1 MALPSE
7 LPDGRVPI
15 FLLTGFLGSG
25 KTTLLN
31 HLLAQPEMTGTA
43 VLINEFGEIG
53 IDNLLI
59 SEIRDELILL
69 KSGCVCCE
77 YLGELS
83 DAIKDLFAKR
93 EAGEIPRFSRLVLET
108 TGIADPVRLVDT
120 VVNDLALS
128 LLVYLDSVIVTV
140 DGVLGLS
147 ELRDHPEA
155 LKQVALADRIVLT
168 KMDLATAEQKSA
180 IAAEI
185 AHLNPAA
192 SVRPAVMGLVDPEE
206 LLGAGML
213 DDGAR
218 GAKVAEWFARVEREV
233 VSRAAADDD
242 PTHRHGNVTSFVV
255 RLPGPVFYPRFASWF
270 SALTSAEGAQILRVK
285 GLLRTLGDERPLVV
299 QSVQWI
305 LCPTSRLPGWPDA
318 DRGARLVFIAR
329 DLPAGRA
336 ELIRSELL
344 AIAQDGERSERERA
358 AERESESQ
366 AGSEAEKARALTAT
380 APSSPWMRFRLSDE
394 LRVMLS
400 PVGAY
405 RVLSLRPAAPGL
417 LTLLRRPALVAF
429 LLGTFIAVTTT
440 GSLTPALLLSATL
453 VWSFVPLLQLL
464 FAALLILP
472 FRRAPLGLTSA
483 LDLFFTGHGPW
494 SLWFLGVAGVVMW
507 RLPLGLGGLQ
517 SSAVTALVPL
527 LWTGVIIFGFCRS
540 VLRLDWRRSAL
551 FVGLY
556 QTAIWGTAYF
566 YIGAVTA
573 QLWPF
578 VSRP

>member
-31 HLLAQPEMTGTA
+31 HLLAQPEMSGTA

-140 DGVLGLS
+140 DGLLGLRQ
-147 ELRDHPEA
+147 LRDHPEP

-168 KMDLATAEQKSA
+168 KMDLATPEQAEA
-180 IAAEI
+180 VRAEL
-185 AHLNPAA
+185 ALLNPAA
-192 SVRPAVMGLVDPEE
+192 SVRPAVMGRVDPEE

-218 GAKVAEWFARVEREV
+218 GAKLAEWFAKVERGVAEREAERTTAERIPFGD
-233 VSRAAADDD
+233 RALLH
-242 PTHRHGNVTSFVV
+242 TGVTSFVV
-255 RLPGPVFYPRFASWF
+255 RLPGPVFYPHFASWF
-270 SALTSAEGAQILRVK
+270 SALTGAEGTQILRVK
-285 GLLRTLGDERPLVV
+285 GLLKTLDDERPLVV

-305 LCPTSRLPGWPDA
+305 LCPTSRLPDWPDE
-318 DRGARLVFIAR
+318 DRSARLVFIVR
-329 DLPAGRA
+329 DLPPGRA
-336 ELIRSELL
+336 EAIREELL
-344 AIAQDGERSERERA
+344 SIARDGERLERERV
-358 AERESESQ
+358 AERE
-366 AGSEAEKARALTAT
+366 AERLRAST
-380 APSSPWMRFRLSDE
+380 
-394 LRVMLS
+394 
-400 PVGAY
+400 
-405 RVLSLRPAAPGL
+405 PAAPRPSFWKR
-417 LTLLRRPALVAF
+417 LRD
-429 LLGTFIAVTTT
+429 T
-440 GSLTPALLLSATL
+440 
-453 VWSFVPLLQLL
+453 
-464 FAALLILP
+464 
-472 FRRAPLGLTSA
+472 
-483 LDLFFTGHGPW
+483 
-494 SLWFLGVAGVVMW
+494 WFSGM
-507 RLPLGLGGLQ
+507 
-517 SSAVTALVPL
+517 
-527 LWTGVIIFGFCRS
+527 
-540 VLRLDWRRSAL
+540 
-551 FVGLY
+551 
-556 QTAIWGTAYF
+556 
-566 YIGAVTA
+566 
-573 QLWPF
+573 
-578 VSRP
+578 